1 MMHSVETILY
11 LVAVS
16 LSFTVILSGCTL
28 DDDRDLCC
36 PEPMTMHYIFS
47 PHGTDVFHDN
57 IFSLRHFLFDADGT
71 FISELPQSEEIQHQ
85 RLDLATGTYTM
96 VTVGNMSEITLHE
109 HGNEKTLPQFQLRH
123 KAPAKRNQQAFDNSD
138 ELFWGVK
145 RFAIDSDGMGTE
157 MSDSRI
163 GYTTNRLVTE
173 MSNIHCHLN
182 VTVEWVNRP
191 PYIGSYEMELSGVHT
206 QYSLNPQN
214 TTLTADGFEIP
225 SGDNPQTYR
234 LDVPLRQLE
243 LRAEFVTL
251 RYTDTTIPTLSI
263 RFSGESVIPDI
274 DLGKAFHT
282 WGWRP
287 SATHV
292 QEYNILLRVINENR
306 VDVLPMIEGSV
317 ADWVNGGSFG

>member
-1 MMHSVETILY
+1 MYHV
-11 LVAVS
+11 VVS
-16 LSFTVILSGCTL
+16 LSFTVIMSGCTL

-36 PEPMTMHYIFS
+36 PEPLTMQYIFS

-57 IFSLRHFLFDADGT
+57 IFLLRHFLFDADGQ
-71 FISELPQSEEIQHQ
+71 FITELQQGEEMQHQ
-85 RLDLATGTYTM
+85 RLDLDAGIYTM
-96 VTVGNMSEITLHE
+96 VAIGNMSDVTTHE
-109 HGNEKTLPQFQLRH
+109 HGEEKLLEQFLLRH
-123 KAPAKRNQQAFDNSD
+123 TSLNAKNKMTYANSD

-191 PYIGSYEMELSGVHT
+191 PYIGNYEMELSGVHT
-206 QYSLNPQN
+206 QYSLDPNN
-214 TTLTADGFEIP
+214 TTLTADGFVVP
-225 SGDNPQTYR
+225 AGKNPQTHR

-263 RFSGESVIPDI
+263 RFGGESVIPDI
-274 DLGKAFHT
+274 DLGKAFRT

-292 QEYNILLRVINENR
+292 QEYNILVRVINENR
-306 VDVLPMIEGSV
+306 VDLLPLVEGSV

>member
-28 DDDRDLCC
+28 NDDRDLCC
-36 PEPMTMHYIFS
+36 YDTLTMHYTYRPQGAEAFCE
-47 PHGTDVFHDN
+47 N
-57 IFSLRHFLFDADGT
+57 IFSLRHFLFDADGI
-71 FISELPQSEEIQHQ
+71 FIRELPPGEDMQYQP
-85 RLDLATGTYTM
+85 LGLGAGTYTM
-96 VTVGNMSEITLHE
+96 ITVGNMSDISTHE
-109 HGNEKTLPQFQLRH
+109 HGTEQSLVQFLLRH
-123 KAPAKRNQQAFDNSD
+123 TALNRNNQSAFTNTD
-138 ELFWGVK
+138 ELFWGTK
-145 RFAIDSDGMGTE
+145 RFTIGSDGKGTE
-157 MSDSRI
+157 LSDSRI
-163 GYTTNRLVTE
+163 GYASNRLVTE

-182 VTVEWVNRP
+182 VTVEWTNRLP
-191 PYIGSYEMELSGVHT
+191 HVGTYEMELSGVHT
-206 QYSLNPQN
+206 RYSLDPRNATQ
-214 TTLTADGFEIP
+214 TADGFDIP
-225 SGDNPQTYR
+225 AGDNPQAYR

-263 RFSGESVIPDI
+263 RFGDESIIPDI
-274 DLGKAFHT
+274 DLGKAFRT

-306 VDVLPMIEGSV
+306 VDVLPMVEGSV
-317 ADWVNGGSFG
+317 VDWGNGGSFG